1 MLHGGSNLFG
11 PAPPPSLSWRRL
23 SFNPVTIP
31 FKGLSI
37 RGAFIP
43 AIPEQPPSSPPSI
56 LRDTRQPNLSAASR
70 NAKGVANVR
79 DTEWRVYAN
88 DKWRK
93 KSDSALSKK
102 EPLPLPMTYPD
113 STPIPE
119 DMEKQKNCNPE
130 VKDCKPVL
138 YQWTGKCSRCQGTG
152 EVSYYRKRGREVIC
166 KCISC
171 LGLGYVQKMT
181 TRTDIDVMED
191 LDGAP

>member
-1 MLHGGSNLFG
+1 ME
-11 PAPPPSLSWRRL
+11 APVFQSGDD
-23 SFNPVTIP
+23 SFQRTFYP
-31 FKGLSI
+31 
-37 RGAFIP
+37 RAFIP